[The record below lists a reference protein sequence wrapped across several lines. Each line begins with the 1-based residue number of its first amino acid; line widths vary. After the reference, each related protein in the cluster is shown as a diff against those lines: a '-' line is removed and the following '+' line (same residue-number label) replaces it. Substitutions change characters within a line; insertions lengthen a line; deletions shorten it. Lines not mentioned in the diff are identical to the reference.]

1 MIFCSD
7 GKSTLTHV
15 LPYIKRDAFLQGR
28 DLFWNQ
34 ALMQNVKE
42 EPFLWKTALEK
53 IVHRHLKDK
62 KEELPH
68 DEESLIQMAMKV
80 LSLPQN
86 TDDGPLKSASSHER
100 LFQYILK
107 NHIQYS
113 SPLFYMLGDVEIGKE
128 FGMHFF

>member
-1 MIFCSD
+1 
-7 GKSTLTHV
+7 LTHV

-53 IVHRHLKDK
+53 LVHRHLKDK

-68 DEESLIQMAMKV
+68 DM
-80 LSLPQN
+80 
-86 TDDGPLKSASSHER
+86 R
-100 LFQYILK
+100 
-107 NHIQYS
+107 NH
-113 SPLFYMLGDVEIGKE
+113 
-128 FGMHFF
+128 